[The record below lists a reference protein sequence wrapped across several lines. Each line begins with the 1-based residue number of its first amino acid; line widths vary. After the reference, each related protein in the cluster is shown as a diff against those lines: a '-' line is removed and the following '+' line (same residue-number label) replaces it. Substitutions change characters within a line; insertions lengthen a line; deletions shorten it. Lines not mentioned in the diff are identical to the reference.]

1 MFQELALSSAS
12 SPTQAKEI
20 TMDTKLLVDQLS
32 PLLLQ
37 ALGII
42 GTALLAWIGAA
53 IQSRTN
59 AVKESI
65 NRDAL
70 HKALMTGAEAALA
83 VSPTA
88 NVKVLAEEARD
99 YAASSVPDAL
109 KALAPS
115 STVLAQLSVAK
126 AAQAMSGQQKLV
138 VSKPL

>member
-1 MFQELALSSAS
+1 
-12 SPTQAKEI
+12 
-20 TMDTKLLVDQLS
+20 MDTKALVDQLS

-37 ALGII
+37 ALGVI
-42 GTALLAWIGAA
+42 GTALLAWIGTA

-70 HKALMTGAEAALA
+70 HKALTTGAEAALA